1 MTREEKLS
9 RLIGEMHKLG
19 FYSAYVLD
27 VHDFTA
33 HGYRREDVESAIE
46 TVSGDDIGY
55 IDHVIDELEHMRQ
68 WA

>member
-1 MTREEKLS
+1 MTREEKLN

-19 FYSAYVLD
+19 FYPAYILD
-27 VHDFTA
+27 VYDFTA

-46 TVSGDDIGY
+46 TVAGDDIGY
-55 IDHVIDELEHMRQ
+55 IDFVIDELENLRQ

>member
-9 RLIGEMHKLG
+9 RLVGEMHKLG
-19 FYSAYVLD
+19 LYPAYVLD

-33 HGYRREDVESAIE
+33 HGYRREEVESAIE
-46 TVSGDDIGY
+46 SVCGKDAGHGTS
-55 IDHVIDELEHMRQ
+55 VIDELEHMRQ

>member
-1 MTREEKLS
+1 MDREKELN
-9 RLIGEMHKLG
+9 RLVSEMHKLG
-19 FYSAYVLD
+19 FYPAYVLD

-46 TVSGDDIGY
+46 TVAGEDIGY
-55 IDHVIDELEHMRQ
+55 GASVIEELEHMRQ